1 MEDFISV
8 GLPNGDLNLKFQ
20 DGTSAVLE
28 YSNAR
33 PALEFFT
40 SQVSWAKPSV
50 ESKSGNRACYIALKS
65 NGKEAVLQFFGK
77 AKEQANTLC
86 LNYTK
91 EVWKSFLCSLSLVRL
106 IRPDGTFS
114 VVLCLP
120 GGNGIQADNSFEA
133 CTF

>member
-8 GLPNGDLNLKFQ
+8 GLPNGDLSLNFS
-20 DGTSAVLE
+20 DGNTAVLE
-28 YSNAR
+28 YSNAK
-33 PALEFFT
+33 PSLEFFT
-40 SQVSWAKPSV
+40 AQVAKATPTV
-50 ESKSGNRACYIALKS
+50 ESKAGNRACHIVLN
-65 NGKEAVLQFFGK
+65 NGKETVLQFFGK
-77 AKEQANTLC
+77 AKELANTLC

-91 EVWKSFLCSLSLVRL
+91 EAWKAFLCSLSLVRL

-120 GGNGIQADNSFEA
+120 GGNGLTADASFEG